1 MADNPMSTPSS
12 VSIQKKVYF
21 ALGSIFLLVMIVVVS
36 VAVSSEEKL
45 AHDMV
50 HSQLEDKASGY
61 LDTMNILM
69 ISGAM
74 GNREA
79 VRDKIKSD
87 NSITEARMLRA
98 PKVDALYGKGFD
110 HEYPQDELDRRAL
123 AGETAFVERFD
134 NGNHT
139 ITFVRPIIAEENYRG
154 TNCLACHQAEQGDI
168 LGAIR
173 ITYNLNELDE
183 SIDSNMLKMAATQIA
198 MFVAALIML
207 SYLLRKVVLKP
218 IRKMH
223 KTLALMEKH
232 SDLSHRVEV
241 TSNDEIGQAASAL
254 NAMTLRFADSLHQV
268 VNSAEQLEGAAQHID
283 ATSRRSKNAADQQNQ
298 ETGQIQ
304 HAITTL
310 HTSISQVMSNAELSS
325 QASVEAKT
333 VARDGV
339 DKTDQA
345 TLTIEKMNAAMAS
358 TSAVVTSLD
367 ERTANV
373 GGVLAVIK
381 GIAEQT
387 NLLALNAAIE
397 AARAGESGRGF
408 AVVADEVRTLSQRT
422 HESAQEIEQMIEQ
435 LQQEA
440 NKAVGSMQDAQTTAT
455 DGLEQV
461 REAASALH
469 RMTEHVERM
478 TELNSETLARM
489 QEQVRIGDDVTRGID
504 SIGEH
509 SNNTVESADETTKV
523 SANLVSLANHLSTLV
538 KQFKL

>member
-1 MADNPMSTPSS
+1 MRST
-12 VSIQKKVYF
+12 ITFKLLL
-21 ALGSIFLLVMIVVVS
+21 ALIAVFTCVL
-36 VAVSSEEKL
+36 AVSTGYQYYQQKTLINNVLSE
-45 AHDMV
+45 
-50 HSQLEDKASGY
+50 QLHDKASNYFDSLNMMMLTG
-61 LDTMNILM
+61 TMAQKETLRQKALAQEGI
-69 ISGAM
+69 
-74 GNREA
+74 EQ
-79 VRDKIKSD
+79 VRV
-87 NSITEARMLRA
+87 LRA
-98 PKVDALYGKGFD
+98 DAVSKFYGPGDANQKPVDDIDQRALNGELVIEPISADWGKG
-110 HEYPQDELDRRAL
+110 LVVAL
-123 AGETAFVERFD
+123 
-134 NGNHT
+134 
-139 ITFVRPIIAEENYRG
+139 PMKSSENYRG

-183 SIDSNMLKMAATQIA
+183 SIDSNMLKMAATQIT

-367 ERTANV
+367 ERTAIVEEETAKLHNPR
-373 GGVLAVIK
+373 GVEIEVRPFD
-381 GIAEQT
+381 
-387 NLLALNAAIE
+387 NLLMHFAETCGAHVIIRGLRAVSDFEYEFQMTAMNEQLN
-397 AARAGESGRGF
+397 R
-408 AVVADEVRTLSQRT
+408 
-422 HESAQEIEQMIEQ
+422 EIETVFLMADVQHQ
-435 LQQEA
+435 
-440 NKAVGSMQDAQTTAT
+440 AV
-455 DGLEQV
+455 
-461 REAASALH
+461 AS
-469 RMTEHVERM
+469 R
-478 TELNSETLARM
+478 
-489 QEQVRIGDDVTRGID
+489 
-504 SIGEH
+504 
-509 SNNTVESADETTKV
+509 
-523 SANLVSLANHLSTLV
+523 LV
-538 KQFKL
+538 KEIAKFGGDISSFVTPSVRAKLLEKYK